1 MKKNENLQALKDA
14 NRECKTLSG
23 ACKII
28 AAFWSNGYK
37 TAFSQFG
44 ISYNTFEND
53 VPSIIEMCQQNE
65 DGKIYLTKQV
75 RVLDENKQPIKNE
88 DGRTYKKV
96 STDVV
101 VTVWT
106 PNILYKVLE
115 QSMNK

>member
-14 NRECKTLSG
+14 NCECRTLSG

-28 AAFWSNGYK
+28 AAFWANGYK
-37 TAFSQFG
+37 TAFSKFG
-44 ISYNTFEND
+44 IQYNTFKND
-53 VPSIIEMCQQNE
+53 VPAIIEMCQQNE
-65 DGKIYLTKQV
+65 DGKIYMTKQV
-75 RVLDENKQPIKNE
+75 RVLDNNKQPIKNE

-96 STDVV
+96 SADVV

-106 PNILYKVLE
+106 PNTLYKVLE

>member
-14 NRECKTLSG
+14 NRECRTLSG

-37 TAFSQFG
+37 TAFSRFG
-44 ISYNTFEND
+44 ISYNTFKTD
-53 VPSIIEMCQQNE
+53 VPAIIEMCQKNDE
-65 DGKIYLTKQV
+65 GKIYLTKQV

-96 STDVV
+96 AADVA

-106 PNILYKVLE
+106 PNTLYKVLE
-115 QSMNK
+115 QSLNK